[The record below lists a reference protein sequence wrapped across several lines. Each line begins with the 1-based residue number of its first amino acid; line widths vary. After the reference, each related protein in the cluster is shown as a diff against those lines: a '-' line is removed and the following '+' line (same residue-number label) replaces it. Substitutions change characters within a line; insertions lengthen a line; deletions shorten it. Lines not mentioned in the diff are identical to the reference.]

1 MSKRPDLKCTLD
13 SKVFGE
19 YYYLKEELVLF
30 CKENQLPTSGSKLEI
45 ANRIKIFLDNGDQ
58 QQVKKVIKSSVSIEP
73 FTLSTIIEPN
83 IRYSEKHRTFF
94 KQYLGKS
101 FSFNVPFQRWLKENS
116 GKTYKDA
123 IDIYPILLKEKKEK
137 GTQIDAQFEYNTYI
151 HAFFLDNQ
159 DKSLK
164 DAIKCWKYKKSLRGH
179 NKYEKS
185 DCIVLR

>member
-1 MSKRPDLKCTLD
+1 MNKRPDLRCTLD
-13 SKVFGE
+13 SKVFSE

-30 CKENQLPTSGSKLEI
+30 CKANQLPASGSKLEI
-45 ANRIKIFLDNGDQ
+45 INRIKIFLDNGERQ
-58 QQVKKVIKSSVSIEP
+58 EVKKVIKSAVSIEP

-83 IRYSEKHRTFF
+83 IRYSEKHRAFF

-101 FSFNVPFQRWLKENS
+101 FSFNVLFQKWLKENS
-116 GKTYKDA
+116 GKTYQDA
-123 IDIYPILLKEKKEK
+123 IDIYPRLLKEKKEK
-137 GTQIDAQFEYNTYI
+137 GIQIDAQFEYNTYI
-151 HAFFLDNQ
+151 RDFFLDNQ

-164 DAIKCWKYKKSLRGH
+164 DAIQCWKYKKSLRGH